1 MDKLKP
7 CPFCGGEAEVIPHR
21 FFCSALNDWKTES
34 YGVACKRCNTYGYQ
48 FFGCKQHAI
57 KAWNRRINDASVR
70 HGHWIKDE
78 FFSDE
83 VNNAEKCSR
92 CGELI
97 GWFGNLPKYCPG
109 CGALMDGGNGNG

>member
-1 MDKLKP
+1 MADEYIRRSDALKGIEL
-7 CPFCGGEAEVIPHR
+7 FQCGWAEIEAVQSDYIERLP
-21 FFCSALNDWKTES
+21 AAD
-34 YGVACKRCNTYGYQ
+34 VAP
-48 FFGCKQHAI
+48 
-57 KAWNRRINDASVR
+57 VR

-83 VNNAEKCSR
+83 VNNGEKCSQ

-109 CGALMDGGNGNG
+109 CGALMDGGN

>member
-1 MDKLKP
+1 MADEYIRRDDFIQYLEKCKKGAAVTNLVWAAIMAIERDVRDMP
-7 CPFCGGEAEVIPHR
+7 A
-21 FFCSALNDWKTES
+21 AD
-34 YGVACKRCNTYGYQ
+34 VAP
-48 FFGCKQHAI
+48 
-57 KAWNRRINDASVR
+57 VR

-83 VNNAEKCSR
+83 VNNGEKCSQ

-109 CGALMDGGNGNG
+109 CGALMDGGN

>member
-1 MDKLKP
+1 MADEYIRRSDALKGVEL
-7 CPFCGGEAEVIPHR
+7 FQCGWAEIEAVQTDYIERLPAV
-21 FFCSALNDWKTES
+21 D
-34 YGVACKRCNTYGYQ
+34 VAP
-48 FFGCKQHAI
+48 
-57 KAWNRRINDASVR
+57 VR

-83 VNNAEKCSR
+83 VNNGEKCSQ

-97 GWFGNLPKYCPG
+97 GWFGNLPKYCSG